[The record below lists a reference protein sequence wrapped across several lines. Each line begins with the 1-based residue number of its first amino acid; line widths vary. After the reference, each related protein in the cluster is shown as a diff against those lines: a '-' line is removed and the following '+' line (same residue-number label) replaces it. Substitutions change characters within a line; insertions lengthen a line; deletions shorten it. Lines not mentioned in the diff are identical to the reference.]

1 MLKQFAIVAVVALGF
16 GVVGACTRSDKAQT
30 ERDLHK
36 TGEVVKKE
44 LKNDAA
50 FVKQE
55 ALKARAETQKGVKKL
70 KRDINEDKAA
80 HRDGNPPPD
89 DTQH

>member
-1 MLKQFAIVAVVALGF
+1 MFKKFAIVVLGI
-16 GVVGACTRSDKAQT
+16 GASACTRSDKAQT

-55 ALKARAETQKGVKKL
+55 ALKAREETQKGVKKL

-80 HRDGNPPPD
+80 HRDDTSPPPD
-89 DTQH
+89 NSQQ

>member
-1 MLKQFAIVAVVALGF
+1 MFKKLAIVLLVIGA
-16 GVVGACTRSDKAQT
+16 GACTRSDKAQT

-55 ALKARAETQKGVKKL
+55 ALKARAETQKDVKKL

-80 HRDGNPPPD
+80 HRDDAPPPPD
-89 DTQH
+89 NSRQ

>member
-1 MLKQFAIVAVVALGF
+1 MKKFAVVALLATLA
-16 GVVGACTRSDKAQT
+16 ACTPSDQRATQ
-30 ERDLHK
+30 RDLHK
-36 TGEVVKKE
+36 TGDVVKKE

-70 KRDINEDKAA
+70 KRDIAEDKAA
-80 HRDGNPPPD
+80 RRDDPPPPPD
-89 DTQH
+89 NSQH

>member
-1 MLKQFAIVAVVALGF
+1 MFKKLAIFILVLGA
-16 GVVGACTRSDKAQT
+16 GACTQSDKAQT
-30 ERDLHK
+30 QRDLHK

-55 ALKARAETQKGVKKL
+55 ALKAREETQKGVKKL
-70 KRDINEDKAA
+70 KRDINDDKAA
-80 HRDGNPPPD
+80 HRDDTAPPPD
-89 DTQH
+89 NSR